1 MKKQEH
7 KPNPIFDVGA
17 NLNRFM
23 TGNHGDQ
30 YHQNSWKDTVVMI
43 GFLVVGYI
51 LYVTFFT

>member
-1 MKKQEH
+1 MEEKGMKKQEH

-30 YHQNSWKDTVVMI
+30 IPSK
-43 GFLVVGYI
+43 
-51 LYVTFFT
+51 

>member
-7 KPNPIFDVGA
+7 KPSPIFDVGA
-17 NLNRFM
+17 NLNRF
-23 TGNHGDQ
+23 
-30 YHQNSWKDTVVMI
+30 MI